1 MERRTKPD
9 LAVSVGEQDH
19 ARGAATAPV
28 TLVEYGDYE
37 CPYTQKA
44 LPVVEA
50 LEHEFGARLRFV
62 FRHFPRTAI
71 HRYAQ
76 HAAEAAEAAHAQGHF
91 WEMHRHLLEPQ
102 WNLDQPSLVHYA
114 MELGLDPNTFE
125 RALRNRS
132 FSSVVAE
139 DLLTAVASGVETT
152 PSFFINGMRHSGDFD
167 LTTMRAALL
176 QAEEQA
182 RQGAS

>member
-1 MERRTKPD
+1 MERRIKPD

-19 ARGAATAPV
+19 ARGPATAPV

-50 LEHEFGARLRFV
+50 LEHEFGERLRFV
-62 FRHFPRTAI
+62 FRHFPRTVI
-71 HRYAQ
+71 HHHAQ

-114 MELGLDPNTFE
+114 TELGPIPFK
-125 RALRNRS
+125 
-132 FSSVVAE
+132 
-139 DLLTAVASGVETT
+139 
-152 PSFFINGMRHSGDFD
+152 
-167 LTTMRAALL
+167 
-176 QAEEQA
+176 
-182 RQGAS
+182 